1 MKVPSDGHVNNFLHG
16 SDMSMGPMLS
26 NCKVKYSLG
35 LLEEWF
41 HICMERY
48 PPLPHL
54 VYSRNPSSELWS
66 WKITTNY
73 KQSKLQKKA
82 TALEN

>member
-1 MKVPSDGHVNNFLHG
+1 MKVPSDGYVNNFLHG
-16 SDMSMGPMLS
+16 SDMLMGLMLS
-26 NCKVKYSLG
+26 NCKVKYSWG
-35 LLEEWF
+35 LLEEWS

-54 VYSRNPSSELWS
+54 VYSHNPSSELWS

-82 TALEN
+82 AALEN